1 MKIIAMIPAR
11 YEASRFPGK
20 LMKTLGDAPVIVQ
33 TYRATLQT
41 QLFDDVFVVTDSELI
56 FDTIVAAGGKALM
69 SRLDHQSGSDRIA
82 EAVHDMDVDLIV
94 NVQGDEPFA
103 EKRSLE
109 KLIASFNTDFK
120 KEIDLASL
128 MVKITDPKEIQNPN
142 TVKVIT
148 DQRGLAIYFS
158 RHAIPFSR
166 DNSDETQFFKHKG
179 VYAFRKQALL
189 DFQKLEPQMLELSE
203 KIECLRFLENGRKIQ
218 MVETDVLGIEIDTP
232 EDLEE
237 AQKVWNSNKLS

>member
-1 MKIIAMIPAR
+1 MIPAR

-20 LMKTLGDAPVIVQ
+20 LMKTLGDTPVIVQ

-142 TVKVIT
+142 TVKVIA

-203 KIECLRFLENGRKIQ
+203 KIECLRFLEHGRKIQ

-232 EDLEE
+232 EDLQE
-237 AQKVWNSNKLS
+237 AQKIWNSNKLS

>member
-1 MKIIAMIPAR
+1 
-11 YEASRFPGK
+11 
-20 LMKTLGDAPVIVQ
+20 
-33 TYRATLQT
+33 
-41 QLFDDVFVVTDSELI
+41 
-56 FDTIVAAGGKALM
+56 M
-69 SRLDHQSGSDRIA
+69 SRLYHQSGSDRIA

-203 KIECLRFLENGRKIQ
+203 KIECLRFLEHGRKIQ

>member
-1 MKIIAMIPAR
+1 MKTIAMIPAR

-82 EAVHDMDVDLIV
+82 EAAHDMDVDLIV

-203 KIECLRFLENGRKIQ
+203 KIECLRFLEHGRKIQ

-232 EDLEE
+232 EDLQE
-237 AQKVWNSNKLS
+237 AQKIWNSNKLS

>member
-1 MKIIAMIPAR
+1 MIPAR

-20 LMKTLGDAPVIVQ
+20 LMKTLGDTPVIVQ

-142 TVKVIT
+142 TVKVIA

-203 KIECLRFLENGRKIQ
+203 KIECLRFLEHGRKIQ